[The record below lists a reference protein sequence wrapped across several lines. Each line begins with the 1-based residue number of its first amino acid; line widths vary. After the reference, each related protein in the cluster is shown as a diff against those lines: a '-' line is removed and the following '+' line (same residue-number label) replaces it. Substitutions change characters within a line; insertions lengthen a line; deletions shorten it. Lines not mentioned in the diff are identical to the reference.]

1 MPEAPS
7 QPTTQRRRSE
17 RVAQSLPIIVRGV
30 DLLGQPF
37 EERTATLTFNLHGCR
52 YPSRYHLPKN
62 TWVTIEITH
71 AAKPRNVRAR
81 VAWVQRPRSVRELF
95 QIAVELESSGNIWEH
110 EPVPSSWT
118 SSPAATAV
126 PAHTEFSPESNL
138 RVARESEA
146 AAAIKSQPNLV
157 ERIMAEHTNNPL
169 ETILNSELPH
179 PSEASAMTESPL
191 LRELRAALESQA
203 RQSVEA
209 AAAQA
214 NEQIRREADE
224 IAGRRAA
231 SAEENFHRLEEEF
244 EVAQRSARERL
255 AGELAAR
262 KEEILAGVKAE
273 LDGNLQGARKILE
286 DLSHKVDAIRGE
298 GEAAAAEAT
307 SRVAQLRL
315 QMEAAEASRASQAAP
330 GTSPEELAAE
340 EAAVSRWRGKLEL
353 EMAVAQSQWNELL
366 QSSLDSGIERLAGQ
380 LSERTQEFVRSAE
393 QKTSERLAALQQPF
407 HQISSEAG
415 ENLAA
420 MRASLDAELSRARM
434 SLGDIEHAASRMKE
448 YSAQLEAA
456 SHDALNELHRRL
468 EKILETHTDE
478 MSRRVEALA
487 TGLPQ
492 RVAPSLD
499 SLGRQ
504 FIDHAVAEVESK
516 LTPHLERVP
525 ALLRE
530 LSSRE
535 VQSEEAL
542 RLHRERLRQLS
553 ENSQREM
560 AAQIAA
566 TIATLRSDFEAA
578 RKESLAKWN
587 EELEAGGV
595 RAAHGAAESI
605 SKTSEWLQ
613 QEARAR
619 LQVIVEQG
627 LAAASGALEEKTA
640 EAAQKVSAQIEAQ
653 STGHVAQVQHRLDAL
668 AAETEGRAKTQLE
681 LAAEEAA
688 ASFGQVLRHIAEQ
701 ETVEFTNQSRAALRE
716 RAAELEVAAGAAL
729 RSFEANA
736 ATSLQGFQAQLAT
749 QVETGAAEG
758 RRALEAESAAVLNV
772 FRGECAAHEKELT
785 LNAELMTREAASKFQ
800 ERLETAG
807 DSWIVSS
814 IRRLNEHGQDSI
826 EALMRSAD
834 QTLRDSCAKFF
845 ESLAQSLRERTETRS
860 AAAFPGFPE
869 QTPPPAEPASNNP
882 S

>member
-17 RVAQSLPIIVRGV
+17 RVVQSLPIIVRGV

-37 EERTATLTFNLHGCR
+37 EERTATLAFNLHGCR

-71 AAKPRNVRAR
+71 GTKPRNVRAR

-110 EPVPSSWT
+110 EPVPSSWI
-118 SSPAATAV
+118 SAAAAA
-126 PAHTEFSPESNL
+126 AHAEFSPESNL

-146 AAAIKSQPNLV
+146 AAAIRSQPNLL
-157 ERIMAEHTNNPL
+157 ERIMADQTNNPL
-169 ETILNSELPH
+169 EVILNSELPR
-179 PSEASAMTESPL
+179 PFEATAMAESPL
-191 LRELRAALESQA
+191 LRELRAAMEAQA

-214 NEQIRREADE
+214 NEQIRRDADE
-224 IAGRRAA
+224 LAGRRAA
-231 SAEENFHRLEEEF
+231 SAEETFHRLKEDF
-244 EVAQRSARERL
+244 EMAQRSAREQL

-262 KEEILAGVKAE
+262 KDEILAGVKAE
-273 LDGNLQGARKILE
+273 FEENLQRARQILE
-286 DLSHKVDAIRGE
+286 DLSHRADAIRAE
-298 GEAAAAEAT
+298 GDSAAVEAT
-307 SRVAQLRL
+307 RRVAQLRL
-315 QMEAAEASRASQAAP
+315 QMEAAEAARASQAAP
-330 GTSPEELAAE
+330 GCLPEEVAAE
-340 EAAVSRWRGKLEL
+340 NAAVSRWRGKLEL

-393 QKTSERLAALQQPF
+393 QKTSERLTALQQPF

-420 MRASLDAELSRARM
+420 MRSSLEAELSRARS
-434 SLGDIEHAASRMKE
+434 SLGEIEHAASRMKE

-478 MSRRVEALA
+478 MNRRVEALA

-499 SLGRQ
+499 SMGRQ

-525 ALLRE
+525 VLLRE

-535 VQSEEAL
+535 LQSEEAL

-553 ENSQREM
+553 ENNQREM
-560 AAQIAA
+560 AAQLSA
-566 TIATLRSDFEAA
+566 TIATLRNDFEAA
-578 RKESLAKWN
+578 RKEALAKWN

-613 QEARAR
+613 QEARTR
-619 LQVIVEQG
+619 LQVIIEQG
-627 LAAASGALEEKTA
+627 LTAAGGALEEKSA
-640 EAAQKVSAQIEAQ
+640 EAAQKVFAQIEAQ
-653 STGHVAQVQHRLDAL
+653 SSGHVAQVQQRLDAL
-668 AAETEGRAKTQLE
+668 TAETEGRARTQLE
-681 LAAEEAA
+681 RAAEEAA

-701 ETVEFTNQSRAALRE
+701 ENVEFTNQSRAALRE

-729 RSFEANA
+729 RNFEANA
-736 ATSLQGFQAQLAT
+736 NTSLQGFQAQLAA

-758 RRALEAESAAVLNV
+758 RRALEAESAEALTA
-772 FRGECAAHEKELT
+772 FRGGCAAHEKELS
-785 LNAELMTREAASKFQ
+785 LNMELMTREGAAKFQ
-800 ERLETAG
+800 ERLETTG

-845 ESLAQSLRERTETRS
+845 EGLAQTLRERTEVRS

>member
-17 RVAQSLPIIVRGV
+17 RVTQSLPIIVRGV

-71 AAKPRNVRAR
+71 GAKPRNVRAR

-118 SSPAATAV
+118 SAPPAAA
-126 PAHTEFSPESNL
+126 PAHMEFSPESNL
-138 RVARESEA
+138 RVARESESA
-146 AAAIKSQPNLV
+146 AASKSQPNLL
-157 ERIMAEHTNNPL
+157 ERIMAEQTNNPL
-169 ETILNSELPH
+169 ETILNSELPR
-179 PSEASAMTESPL
+179 PSEAGAMAESPL

-231 SAEENFHRLEEEF
+231 SAEEYFHRVEEEF
-244 EVAQRSARERL
+244 EAAQRSAREHL

-286 DLSHKVDAIRGE
+286 DLSHKVDAIRSE

-330 GTSPEELAAE
+330 GTPPEELAAE

-627 LAAASGALEEKTA
+627 LAAAGGALEEKTI

-653 STGHVAQVQHRLDAL
+653 SSGHVAQVQHRLDAL

-688 ASFGQVLRHIAEQ
+688 ASFGQVLRHISDQ

-716 RAAELEVAAGAAL
+716 RAAELEFAAGAAL

-736 ATSLQGFQAQLAT
+736 ATSLQGFQAQLAA

-758 RRALEAESAAVLNV
+758 RRALEAESAAALNA

-814 IRRLNEHGQDSI
+814 IRRLNEYGQDSI
-826 EALMRSAD
+826 ESMMRSAD